1 MGLGAIDWT
10 DASLPVLSET
20 ECGEWYQARDRRVV
34 EHRGRLWVESRRCFF
49 QPVHHLAQLS
59 AHEATRPARSCLGF
73 RARLAEDAWER
84 ANGSLP
90 AHTFPDPQSYELG
103 RLRPTPRRQV
113 RQGLRAVDL
122 VALEIPDL
130 ILDQGYTVAAEAH
143 ARDNGIDLPGPA
155 TFRKNILSFFSPRR
169 GLILAAVRD
178 LQLLGF
184 SLTYAVDA
192 AAYHDMVYV
201 TGQGLADK
209 VPVCL
214 FHAFA
219 TLVSRRPQIHELMHG
234 VHVRD
239 DEGLCEF
246 KRRIGLAVTQLPARA
261 WFAIGLD
268 GLLRRARAQ
277 KYYQVTGRG

>member
-1 MGLGAIDWT
+1 VDLGVIDWG
-10 DASLPVLSET
+10 DASLPVLSEA
-20 ECGEWYQARDRRVV
+20 ECGEWYKARGRRVV
-34 EHRGRLWVESRRCFF
+34 EHRGRLWVESRRYFF
-49 QPVHHLAQLS
+49 QPVHHLAKLS

-73 RARLAEDAWER
+73 RARLAEDAWEW

-90 AHTFPDPQSYELG
+90 AHTFPDPQSYDLG
-103 RLRPTPRRQV
+103 RLRQTPRRQV
-113 RQGLRAVDL
+113 RQGLRAVDV

-130 ILDQGYTVAAEAH
+130 ILDQGYAVAAEAH

-178 LQLLGF
+178 QHLLGF
-184 SLTYAVDA
+184 SLTSAVDA

-201 TGQGLADK
+201 TAQGLANK

-219 TLVSRRPQIHELMHG
+219 TLVSRRPQVQELMHG

-246 KRRIGLAVTQLPARA
+246 KRRIGLVVTPLPARA
-261 WFAIGLD
+261 WFAGGLD
-268 GLLRRARAQ
+268 GLLRRARPQ